1 MNAPLLSVRGLQARY
16 GESLILKDIDLD
28 IMPNEVAVI
37 LGSSGSGKTT
47 LLKNI
52 LGLEWPASGS
62 VKYRGENIME
72 MDEARYREVLIR
84 FGVLFQ
90 SGALLNSISVFDNIA
105 IPLEQHSRLCPKVIE
120 RIIQA
125 KLSLVHLD
133 GAIYQ
138 LPSELSG
145 GMRKRAALARAI
157 ALDPEILFC
166 DEPTSGS
173 RNPFLRR
180 THLRPRPADGQG
192 FGRTVARPETQTQH
206 DHRDRYPRNRF
217 HQAFGRPHL
226 LYRQGFSHLQRHPQG
241 GSQRRNRP
249 HRQVLRSGAF

>member
-72 MDEARYREVLIR
+72 MDEERYREVLIR

-166 DEPTSGS
+166 DEPTSGLDPLTA
-173 RNPFLRR
+173 RALDELLLDLKHKLNMTIVIV
-180 THLRPRPADGQG
+180 THEIASIKRLADRIFFIDKGSLIFSG
-192 FGRTVARPETQTQH
+192 TLKEALSAGIGPI
-206 DHRDRYPRNRF
+206 DRF
-217 HQAFGRPHL
+217 FEAGHFD
-226 LYRQGFSHLQRHPQG
+226 
-241 GSQRRNRP
+241 
-249 HRQVLRSGAF
+249 

>member
-125 KLSLVHLD
+125 KLSLVRLD
-133 GAIYQ
+133 GAMYQ

-166 DEPTSGS
+166 DEPTSGLDPLTA
-173 RNPFLRR
+173 RALDELLLDLKHKLNMTIVIV
-180 THLRPRPADGQG
+180 THEIASIKRLADRIFFIDKGSLIFSG
-192 FGRTVARPETQTQH
+192 TLKEALSAGIGPI
-206 DHRDRYPRNRF
+206 DRF
-217 HQAFGRPHL
+217 FEAGHFD
-226 LYRQGFSHLQRHPQG
+226 
-241 GSQRRNRP
+241 
-249 HRQVLRSGAF
+249 

>member
-52 LGLEWPASGS
+52 LGLERPASGS

-125 KLSLVHLD
+125 KLSLVRLD
-133 GAIYQ
+133 GAMYQ

-166 DEPTSGS
+166 DEPTSGLDPLTA
-173 RNPFLRR
+173 RALDELLLDLKHKLNMTIVIV
-180 THLRPRPADGQG
+180 THEIASIKRLADRIFFIDKGSLIFSG
-192 FGRTVARPETQTQH
+192 TLKEALSAGIGPIDRFFEAGRF
-206 DHRDRYPRNRF
+206 D
-217 HQAFGRPHL
+217 
-226 LYRQGFSHLQRHPQG
+226 
-241 GSQRRNRP
+241 
-249 HRQVLRSGAF
+249 

>member
-72 MDEARYREVLIR
+72 MDEERYREVLIR

-125 KLSLVHLD
+125 KLSLVRLD
-133 GAIYQ
+133 GAMYQ

-166 DEPTSGS
+166 DEPTSGLDPLTA
-173 RNPFLRR
+173 RALDELLLDLKHKLNMTIVIV
-180 THLRPRPADGQG
+180 THEIASIKRLADRIFFIDKGSLIFSG
-192 FGRTVARPETQTQH
+192 TLKEALSAGIGPI
-206 DHRDRYPRNRF
+206 DRF
-217 HQAFGRPHL
+217 FEAGHFD
-226 LYRQGFSHLQRHPQG
+226 
-241 GSQRRNRP
+241 
-249 HRQVLRSGAF
+249 

>member
-52 LGLEWPASGS
+52 LGLEQPASGS

-120 RIIQA
+120 RIIQT

-166 DEPTSGS
+166 DEPTSGLDPLTA
-173 RNPFLRR
+173 RALDELLLDLKHKLNMTIVIV
-180 THLRPRPADGQG
+180 THEIASIKRLADRIFFIDKGSLIFSG
-192 FGRTVARPETQTQH
+192 TLKEALSAGIGPI
-206 DHRDRYPRNRF
+206 DRF
-217 HQAFGRPHL
+217 FEAGHFD
-226 LYRQGFSHLQRHPQG
+226 
-241 GSQRRNRP
+241 
-249 HRQVLRSGAF
+249 

>member
-72 MDEARYREVLIR
+72 MDEERYREVLIR

-125 KLSLVHLD
+125 KLSLVRLD
-133 GAIYQ
+133 GAMYQ

-166 DEPTSGS
+166 DEPTSGLDPLTA
-173 RNPFLRR
+173 RALDELLLDLKHKLNMTIVIV
-180 THLRPRPADGQG
+180 THEIASIKRLADRIFFIDKGSLIFSG
-192 FGRTVARPETQTQH
+192 TLKEALSAGIGPI
-206 DHRDRYPRNRF
+206 DRF
-217 HQAFGRPHL
+217 FEVGHFD
-226 LYRQGFSHLQRHPQG
+226 
-241 GSQRRNRP
+241 
-249 HRQVLRSGAF
+249 